1 MNAMGRFDHQVHV
14 SQHVV
19 GLLSGM
25 PAGSGEVHEVLGAWR
40 TELSEDIQGKVDGVR
55 LSPEQAISF
64 DCISYIMLLT
74 VARRICLSARY
85 GSQEQEGVAVTVA
98 FSERE
103 FEPSRSPCHVH
114 GAST

>member
-1 MNAMGRFDHQVHV
+1 M
-14 SQHVV
+14 V

-64 DCISYIMLLT
+64 DCISHIMLLT

-85 GSQEQEGVAVTVA
+85 DSQEQEGVAVTVA